1 MDPRQIEKCE
11 ELISPL
17 PEDKHIGYKYLKN
30 YL

>member
-1 MDPRQIEKCE
+1 MYPRQIEKYE
-11 ELISPL
+11 DDNPL